1 MKILFF
7 DENPELKK
15 SVNYYRY
22 QYGNR
27 VEYVNDFINAS
38 ENARDY
44 KHTYI
49 LGNLSLPNGCCL
61 NVIFLQQKMFIKN
74 GFFKMQTPLIFI
86 KNKAFD
92 KINSNKLPVFNSF
105 ENSSIKKENVIVGC
119 KKNDNS
125 NNILS
130 LGLSIVKCLKTNCTY
145 IINYSYSNLLI
156 TFTVQFI

>member
-7 DENPELKK
+7 DENPNLKK
-15 SVNYYRY
+15 CVNYYRY

-27 VEYVNDFINAS
+27 VEYVNDFINAFK
-38 ENARDY
+38 NARDY

-49 LGNLSLPNGCCL
+49 LGDLSLPNSCYL

-74 GFFKMQTPLIFI
+74 SFCKTHSLFTFI
-86 KNKAFD
+86 KNKALG
-92 KINSNKLPVFNSF
+92 KINSNKLHVFNSF

-119 KKNDNS
+119 EKNDNS
-125 NNILS
+125 NNLLS
-130 LGLSIVKCLKTNCTY
+130 LVLSIVMRIKTNRSY
-145 IINYSYSNLLI
+145 IINYNYSNLLP